1 MGRGSDGIRHGL
13 TDIAAIGRNPGKA
26 SQVA

>member
-1 MGRGSDGIRHGL
+1 MGCGGDGIRHGL
-13 TDIAAIGRNPGKA
+13 TDIPAIGRNPGKA